1 MWLQVTNLNVTDL
14 QQNCPGQ
21 WLLVNS
27 PEDHVLYL
35 LGVHQYSLIY
45 LVCLTSKLV
54 DELQDMHLI
63 TKWVFIVANC
73 PEISETVPDSY
84 LCPRRVLKTCFNLD
98 CPGIAL
104 IVPVFLPVWPHPHTS
119 YDRY

>member
-21 WLLVNS
+21 WSLVNS

-35 LGVHQYSLIY
+35 LGVHRYSLIY

-63 TKWVFIVANC
+63 YQMGFHSCQLSRNLR
-73 PEISETVPDSY
+73 DS
-84 LCPRRVLKTCFNLD
+84 
-98 CPGIAL
+98 PG
-104 IVPVFLPVWPHPHTS
+104 FLPVSRKGPENLL
-119 YDRY
+119 